1 MKMKLFQMTNKTRKE
16 VDVSDLERE
25 INVWLGQN
33 PGIKIIDIKQS
44 SNGGSMANTKVF
56 ISVWYEQS
64 A

>member
-1 MKMKLFQMTNKTRKE
+1 MKMRLFSITNKNKKE

-25 INVWLGQN
+25 INAWMEQN
-33 PGIKIIDIKQS
+33 PGIKIIDIRQS
-44 SNGGSMANTKVF
+44 ASGGSMASTKVF

>member
-25 INVWLGQN
+25 INAWLGQN